1 MKAAK
6 PIPAKGKG
14 STLNMRQRVFIER
27 YLSNGFNGHR
37 AALDAGYSPKSAQAI
52 ATENLRKP
60 LIAKEIAA
68 AMEKLAMPAQEAVA
82 RLAAQARGDIREFLG
97 LSIEE
102 VRAHPHGHLIRRMKS
117 VTSPNGE
124 TRVEI
129 EMYDAQAA
137 LSSIIKELHLQ
148 AGEATE
154 RSENVQIE
162 LNDEER
168 AARVAALLESAR
180 TRRAGQPAGDEHAD
194 E

>member
-1 MKAAK
+1 MKPK

-14 STLNMRQRVFIER
+14 STLSTRQRVFVEH

-37 AALDAGYSPKSAQAI
+37 AALAAGYSPKTAQAI

-60 LIAKEIAA
+60 IIEREIAR
-68 AMEKLAMPAQEAVA
+68 AMEKLAMPATEAMG
-82 RLAAQARGDIREFLG
+82 RLAAQARGDIREFIG
-97 LSIEE
+97 LTPEE
-102 VRAHPHGHLIRRMKS
+102 VRAHPQGHLIKRMKM

-129 EMYDAQAA
+129 EMYDAQSA
-137 LSSIIKELHLQ
+137 LTSIIKEMHLQ

-162 LNDEER
+162 LSDDER
-168 AARVAALLESAR
+168 ARRVAALLDSAR
-180 TRRAGQPAGDEHAD
+180 ARRAGPPAEGDDVE
-194 E
+194 